1 MSPALRLLSANK
13 WAMVPEIFASLAE
26 IVERHDAG
34 IRLST
39 EELRAAI
46 GSDGPSQTGEAAM
59 QIVGDTAVIPIR
71 GVISRYAD
79 QINGICQDAGR
90 SAESIQSDIKSAM
103 GNLMVKRI
111 ALRIDSPGGTV
122 AGTAETGAAIRAAT
136 AAGKPVHAFV
146 DGMAASA
153 AYWLASQA
161 ASITAS
167 APTAEAGSI
176 GVITAHVD
184 ETKRQDAKGVR
195 VHVIRSTALKA
206 PGAAGEALSGEQL
219 ASIQRE
225 INALHSTFTAAVASG
240 RNMDATQI
248 AQVSSGEMWTADQAQ
263 ALGLIDGVM
272 GWDAW
277 LASLPSRGTRAS
289 TSKPSTQKASAMD
302 IEALSALTNKHP
314 TKAAEIVAQVK
325 AGKNAEQIEA
335 HLVNLAR
342 EDKIT
347 ELTVKSNDALAALTA
362 EKGAHEAAKTAHVA
376 ALAAK
381 DEKIAALEKQL
392 GIKAAHEDP
401 GPGEGSN
408 LSRSK
413 MSFDEKGR
421 FIAAHGETAYQ
432 ALPF

>member
-1 MSPALRLLSANK
+1 MLSPALRFLSSNK
-13 WAMVPEIFASLAE
+13 WAMVPEVFAGLTA

-34 IRLST
+34 IRLNA
-39 EELRAAI
+39 EEIRAAI
-46 GSDGPSQTGEAAM
+46 GNDGPSQSGEASM
-59 QIVGDTAVIPIR
+59 QIIGDTAVIPIR
-71 GVISRYAD
+71 GVIARYSD
-79 QINGICQDAGR
+79 QVNGACQDAGR
-90 SAESIQSDIKSAM
+90 SAESIQADLKSAM
-103 GNLMVKRI
+103 GNFLVKRI

-122 AGTAETGAAIRAAT
+122 AGTAETGAAIRAST
-136 AAGKPVHAFV
+136 KPVHAFA

-153 AYWLASQA
+153 AYWIGSQA
-161 ASITAS
+161 DSFTAS
-167 APTAEAGSI
+167 GPTTEVGSI

-225 INALHSTFTAAVASG
+225 INSLHGAFTAAVASG

-263 ALGLIDGVM
+263 ALGLIDGVQ

-277 LASLPSRGTRAS
+277 LASLPSRGARAS
-289 TSKPSTQKASAMD
+289 TSKQPTAKASAMD
-302 IEALSALTNKHP
+302 INALSALTDKHP

-347 ELTVKSNDALAALTA
+347 ELTVTSADALAALTA
-362 EKGAHEAAKTAHVA
+362 EKTAHTAAVTAHAA
-376 ALAAK
+376 ALKTK
-381 DEKIAALEKQL
+381 DERIAALEKQL
-392 GIKAAHEDP
+392 GVKAKHEDP

-421 FIAAHGETAYQ
+421 FIKAHGVDAYRD
-432 ALPF
+432 LPF